1 MTQTS
6 HVPADCVWGQDNVSV
21 SSLDPGFMV
30 YAGYW
35 NGPFANLT
43 ALRKRFPHA
52 YIISIA
58 LRVAGSKGSIAV
70 DIEPGTL
77 SGSQSGSFEGCLAW
91 LRQGG
96 FSGHKPLIY
105 VMASW
110 AAALERFLARNGHA
124 RSSYY
129 LWTAH
134 YSGQHLCS
142 PGGCGFG
149 ASAADATQYASGAN
163 DYNVF
168 RGYVIENGLPVPVPL
183 PPGIVYPTLGS
194 AGPEVVLIQGALN
207 DWAKYVGYGRLIVDG
222 VFGGKTYNAVRMF
235 QAFKKI
241 AVDGVV
247 GPQTGSAL
255 ATTPSIPVKV
265 KPKPRPKP
273 PVVPSGN
280 PRLTLGTVGQ
290 QVAAMQYYLR
300 NSGIPGVRGIDA
312 DGSFGPQTLTGLKNF
327 QAHSHLISDGVY
339 GPVTARA
346 LAKVAVH

>member
-1 MTQTS
+1 MAQSS
-6 HVPADCVWGQDNVSV
+6 HVPADCIWGQDNVSV
-21 SSLDPGFMV
+21 SALDPGFSV

-43 ALRKRFPHA
+43 ALRARFPSA

-58 LRVAGSKGSIAV
+58 LRVAGSKGSQAV
-70 DIEPGTL
+70 DIEPGTI
-77 SGSQSGSFEGCLAW
+77 SGTQAGSFAGCLAW

-96 FSGHKPLIY
+96 QTELKSGNPVRPLIY

-110 AAALERFLARNGHA
+110 AADLEHYLKANGFP
-124 RSSYY
+124 RTSYY

-134 YSGQHLCS
+134 YNGQHLCS

-168 RGYVIENGLPVPVPL
+168 RGYVVSAVPAPPPVITFPA
-183 PPGIVYPTLGS
+183 LGS
-194 AGPEVVLIQGALN
+194 TGPEVILVQEALN
-207 DWAKYVGYGRLIVDG
+207 GWAKFVGFGPLVVDG
-222 VFGGKTYNAVRMF
+222 DFGGKTYNAVRMF

-247 GPQTGSAL
+247 GPQTASAL
-255 ATTPSIPVKV
+255 ATRPGPVVIV
-265 KPKPRPKP
+265 KPKPKPKP

-280 PRLTLGTVGQ
+280 PALKLGAVGQ

-300 NSGIPGVRGIDA
+300 NSGMRGIGA
-312 DGSFGPQTLTGLKNF
+312 DGDFGQQTLTAVKNF
-327 QAHSHLISDGVY
+327 QAHSGLAVDGVY
-339 GPVTARA
+339 GPATARA